1 MYILNCMS
9 KFILKKDWILKGELL
24 GKSYQEL
31 LYNKGEIFEPNS
43 NGEYII
49 KGPSRLQNQMILK
62 YNEMKSAENNG
73 ELLFEEIVEKVPEI
87 SLTFLDDDFDDIER
101 NYRLQ
106 LDVKTTGRKA
116 KEIEKYLRKTLQE
129 ML

>member
-1 MYILNCMS
+1 MS

>member
-1 MYILNCMS
+1 MS
-9 KFILKKDWILKGELL
+9 KFILKKDWVLKGELL

-49 KGPSRLQNQMILK
+49 KGPSRLLNQMILK

-87 SLTFLDDDFDDIER
+87 SLTVLHDDFDDIER

-106 LDVKTTGRKA
+106 LDVKTTGRKV